1 MARARTLAWVMTIV
15 ALVLVRPAGAF
26 AESDMI
32 SWLDSLSGPGP
43 FYIRIPSISG
53 QDFKIICRSTTD
65 KEFHPLWAGKFDG
78 GSDKLPC
85 LTNSNEIKWYLSVH
99 FDRLTTYDQ
108 NQFNEA
114 TKRSVNA
121 QVLEA
126 VWRWRVHP
134 SLDAGV
140 AVGWTGFTDGRD
152 QSTFSRVNRFTL
164 TPVSIM
170 LRPGEWFDPNSKW
183 ARAIALRFN
192 EAILFGDVTSAG
204 FGGAPGV
211 FSRGTELNARW
222 ALTFD
227 YFVAS
232 IH

>member
-1 MARARTLAWVMTIV
+1 MVRARTLARVLAVV
-15 ALVLVRPAGAF
+15 AMALMWPAGAS
-26 AESDMI
+26 AESDVI

-43 FYIRIPSISG
+43 FYVRIPSISG
-53 QDFKIICRSTTD
+53 QDQKLICAAKKD
-65 KEFHPLWAGKFDG
+65 IHPFWADQFENG
-78 GSDKLPC
+78 GDRWPC

-99 FDRLTTYDQ
+99 VDFLTTYDQ

-126 VWRWRVHP
+126 VWRWRLDK
-134 SLDAGV
+134 SFDAGL

-164 TPVSIM
+164 TPVTIM
-170 LRPGEWFDPNSKW
+170 LRPGEWFKDNRW
-183 ARAIALRFN
+183 TRAVALRFN

-211 FSRGTELNARW
+211 FSRGTELNGRW

-227 YFVAS
+227 WLVAG